1 MKTLQTT
8 ATPDHLLRQVEHLG
22 SLLTRLRKA
31 RQIRQ
36 TDAATRAGLS
46 RNTAY
51 RIEHGEPGIALGQV
65 LRYLDAIA
73 PGATLT
79 DLLTERDPAL
89 TQWRA
94 RTEGQRVRGLTKAEL
109 DELNF

>member
-1 MKTLQTT
+1 MKTSQT
-8 ATPDHLLRQVEHLG
+8 ASTPDHLLRQAEQLG

-36 TDAATRAGLS
+36 SDAATRAGVS

-51 RIEHGEPGIALGQV
+51 RIERGEPGIALGQV

-79 DLLTERDPAL
+79 DLLNERDPAL
-89 TQWRA
+89 TQWHA
-94 RTEGQRVRGLTKAEL
+94 RNEGQRVRGLTKVEL